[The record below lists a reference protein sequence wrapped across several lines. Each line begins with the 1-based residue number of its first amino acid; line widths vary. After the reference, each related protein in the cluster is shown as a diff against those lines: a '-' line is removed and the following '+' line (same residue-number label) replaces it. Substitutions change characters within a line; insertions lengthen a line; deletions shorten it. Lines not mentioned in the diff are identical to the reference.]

1 MTPATAVSTLTIR
14 DALPADADAI
24 CRIYNQGIEDR
35 VATLET
41 DVRTPAERRE
51 WLAARGPRHPV
62 LLAETTGG
70 RTTEP
75 RTISSR
81 PPTALAQHAA
91 PAPIAWASLNRF
103 NPRPVYD
110 HVADLSVYVERAWRG
125 RGVGCALLSALVERA
140 RAIGY
145 HKLVLAAFPENAA
158 GMGLYARLG
167 FTRVGVYRE
176 QGWLDGRWVDV
187 VVMERLL

>member
-1 MTPATAVSTLTIR
+1 MRPSITESTVTIR
-14 DALPADADAI
+14 DATLADADAI

-41 DVRTPAERRE
+41 EMRTPAERRE
-51 WLAARGPRHPV
+51 WLAARGHRHPV
-62 LLAETTGG
+62 L
-70 RTTEP
+70 
-75 RTISSR
+75 I
-81 PPTALAQHAA
+81 AA
-91 PAPIAWASLNRF
+91 PATINPVTTGWASLNRF
-103 NPRPVYD
+103 NPRPAYD

-125 RGVGCALLSALVERA
+125 RGVGRALLGALVERA

-145 HKLVLAAFPENAA
+145 HKLVLAAFPENAG
-158 GMGLYARLG
+158 GMALYARLG